1 MRTYVVISPSPALPW
16 AAEMVCFTILG
27 EHDALKSD
35 GPTLLKEH
43 FAREWYPLVLRT
55 DVVISLS
62 PALPW
67 GAEMVCFTILG
78 EHDALKS
85 DKPTSLKLI
94 PLSSETPTFDAN
106 LCRHITLTC
115 PPLGS

>member
-1 MRTYVVISPSPALPW
+1 M
-16 AAEMVCFTILG
+16 CFRVLG

-35 GPTLLKEH
+35 EPTLLKEH
-43 FAREWYPLVLRT
+43 FAREWYPLMMRT
-55 DVVISLS
+55 DVVISPS

-67 GAEMVCFTILG
+67 GAEMLCFTILG
-78 EHDALKS
+78 EHDALKDDNQS
-85 DKPTSLKLI
+85 PAKLM

-106 LCRHITLTC
+106 RCRHITLTW